1 MLYKALGGVKLKSI
15 LLEKLQKYGP
25 LVLDGAMATELEK
38 MGVETAN
45 DLWSAAA
52 LLQAPAKITQVHCSY
67 FEAGADIATT
77 NTYQANWQAFE
88 KRGFS
93 SQQYT
98 FLIAQAVNCAKQAKK
113 MVAQPAALIA
123 GSIGPYGAFL
133 ADGSE
138 YTGSYRLSEKQYQEF
153 HYPRIKALAES
164 GIDLLA
170 IETQPNFAEV
180 QAVVKL
186 LAAKFST
193 LTAWVSFSLADP
205 KHLCDGTLL
214 TTAADWLND
223 QDQISA
229 IGVNCTDLALIT
241 SALKE
246 LKTKTNKPLIVY
258 PNNGDLYD
266 LQQQKWIVQKRSAKL
281 PKLVPLWL
289 ENGAQIIGGC
299 CRTTPADIKKIKTA
313 IENYHH

>member
-1 MLYKALGGVKLKSI
+1 MKSI
-15 LLEKLQKYGP
+15 LLEKLQKHGP

-38 MGVETAN
+38 MGVKTAN

-67 FEAGADIATT
+67 FEAGADIATA

-88 KRGFS
+88 KRNFS
-93 SQQYT
+93 SQQYA
-98 FLIAQAVNCAKQAKK
+98 FLIDQAVNCAKQARK
-113 MVAQPAALIA
+113 MVARPTLIA

-138 YTGSYRLSEKQYQEF
+138 YTGDYWLSEQQYQKF
-153 HYPRIKALAES
+153 HYPRLKALAES

-180 QAVVKL
+180 RAIIKL
-186 LAAKFST
+186 LAAKFPA
-193 LTAWVSFSLADP
+193 LTAWVSFSIADP

-214 TTAADWLND
+214 ATAIDWLND
-223 QDQISA
+223 QNQVVA
-229 IGVNCTDLALIT
+229 IGVNCIDLALIT
-241 SALKE
+241 PTLKALKAR
-246 LKTKTNKPLIVY
+246 TNKPLIVY
-258 PNNGDLYD
+258 PNNGDYYD
-266 LQQQKWIVQKRSAKL
+266 LQQQKWIIQNRSAKFAE
-281 PKLVPLWL
+281 LVPIWL

-299 CRTTPADIKKIKTA
+299 CRTTPADIQKIKTA
-313 IENYHH
+313 IENYCH